1 MSDRFISPSTGT
13 GAVVAKRRSED
24 EKRCWLSCN
33 DAVGI
38 ASGGRIMADPLLE
51 KNENAE
57 DCCVAIREAPVAVD
71 NFGSDTHAGVA
82 VAPNGV
88 VVSVGKSKCDL
99 PPIEWACCLVGSTRR
114 LSVGCRSSPPVV
126 LGCGDM
132 ANTLLLLSV

>member
-1 MSDRFISPSTGT
+1 MSDRFIRPSTGT
-13 GAVVAKRRSED
+13 SAVVAKRRSVD

-38 ASGGRIMADPLLE
+38 ASGGRIMADPLFE

-71 NFGSDTHAGVA
+71 NFGSDTHAGAA

-99 PPIEWACCLVGSTRR
+99 PPMAILCCLVGSTRR
-114 LSVGCRSSPPVV
+114 LSVGCRSSPLAV